1 MADNRIYRISQ
12 LASRRLKDGTF
23 RQGIT
28 GLGES
33 AIYLRV
39 AAGTFP
45 KPIDLG
51 GRARGWLSDDISAWM
66 QARAAA
72 SRDVDQVARRPRRR
86 TAAKQEQ
93 EPASA
98 GA

>member
-1 MADNRIYRISQ
+1 MSDHIYRISQ
-12 LASRRLKDGTF
+12 LASRKRKDGTIL
-23 RQGIT
+23 RHGIT

-51 GRARGWLSDDISAWM
+51 GRARGWRSSDIDRWIEERRANSRDIAQGTRRPSRRAV
-66 QARAAA
+66 ASRELAAA
-72 SRDVDQVARRPRRR
+72 GV
-86 TAAKQEQ
+86 
-93 EPASA
+93 
-98 GA
+98 